1 MKLVALFFSELILV
15 ALVIAA
21 TAVAIASA
29 IEQLGH

>member
-15 ALVIAA
+15 ACVIAA